1 MHFEK
6 TTLATVQRR
15 DGQVKGGWTCQGPLR
30 SYYDILERGPGAA
43 REVAR
48 DEYIYETL
56 EKVSWT
62 GLDASGRDV
71 KKRKVLGCPPSC

>member
-1 MHFEK
+1 M
-6 TTLATVQRR
+6 
-15 DGQVKGGWTCQGPLR
+15 
-30 SYYDILERGPGAA
+30 A

-48 DEYIYETL
+48 DEYIQEAF
-56 EKVSWT
+56 EKVNWT